1 MSTAESTTVNLSS
14 ELLAEFQKAAED
26 AVKGVRNLEAM
37 AKACQ
42 EMDRL
47 REEIRRRHGI
57 LNIAVPAIRELRD
70 E

>member
-26 AVKGVRNLEAM
+26 AVKGVRNQEAM